1 MNGVIGMFLFL
12 MNRYRRLEETMKA
25 EGLSDQEVNCQ
36 NLISNQ
42 FIVSVFTRNWRNA
55 IYMRQKRPNIYV

>member
-1 MNGVIGMFLFL
+1 MELFGCFF
-12 MNRYRRLEETMKA
+12 MSRYRRLQETVKA

-42 FIVSVFTRNWRNA
+42 FMVSVFTRNWRNA
-55 IYMRQKRPNIYV
+55 IYMWRKRPNIYV